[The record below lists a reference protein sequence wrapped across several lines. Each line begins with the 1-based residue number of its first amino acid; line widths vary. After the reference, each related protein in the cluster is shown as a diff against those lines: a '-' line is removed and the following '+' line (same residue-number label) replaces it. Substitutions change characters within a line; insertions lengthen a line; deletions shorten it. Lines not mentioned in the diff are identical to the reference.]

1 MSVLNGFKGVGEQGA
16 HLLLGLAVI
25 LPALVAH
32 TVFVRHLL
40 AGLDAQQ
47 DIVGLLVLRIG
58 IVDVVGGHQV
68 DAQIPA

>member
-1 MSVLNGFKGVGEQGA
+1 MGIFNGLQSVGEQGA

-32 TVFVRHLL
+32 TVLVRHLL

-47 DIVGLLVLRIG
+47 NVVGLLVLRVG

-68 DAQIPA
+68 DPQLPA